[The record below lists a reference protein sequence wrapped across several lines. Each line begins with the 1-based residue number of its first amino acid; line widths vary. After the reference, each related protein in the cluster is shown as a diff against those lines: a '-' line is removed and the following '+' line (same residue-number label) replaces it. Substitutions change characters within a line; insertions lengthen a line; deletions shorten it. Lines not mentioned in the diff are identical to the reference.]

1 MAEEHGFQ
9 APEDHRMCVNNCGFF
24 GSPATKN
31 MCSKCYGDL
40 CIKKS
45 GDSSAIFSTP
55 LPSTPPPS
63 KAVLQKKSTAPLV
76 ADEGIR
82 EATAEAGE
90 AAASPSQPPTN
101 RCFSCRKKVGLT
113 GFRCRCGTTFCGAH
127 RYPEKHGCS
136 FDFKG
141 VGREAIAKAN
151 PVVRA
156 QKLEKM

>member
-9 APEDHRMCVNNCGFF
+9 ASEGHRLCVNNCGFL

-40 CIKKS
+40 CLDKS
-45 GDSSAIFSTP
+45 GDSSPIFSTH
-55 LPSTPPPS
+55 LPSTPSPS
-63 KAVLQKKSTAPLV
+63 VAVFQTSPSASAAEVITEVTTAGP
-76 ADEGIR
+76 
-82 EATAEAGE
+82 
-90 AAASPSQPPTN
+90 PSQPPTN

-113 GFRCRCGTTFCGAH
+113 GFRCRCGVTFCGTH

-136 FDFKG
+136 FDFKA

-151 PVVRA
+151 PLIRA
-156 QKLEKM
+156 EKLVKM